1 MRQGVRIR
9 FNCKRRVA
17 VTSGVFNDETKS
29 KKVVFRLPNL
39 SRHIDIEL
47 RLHAGTAHV
56 VVTDDRGNT
65 YDSGDLSGAASSSND
80 TYRVKLRAIKVR
92 GVAVPGFFDD
102 VEVSRRRDVGSA
114 GATYFVFDPGGR
126 LIGEY
131 DDVGTSNVE
140 YVYIEN
146 QPLAMLQGGAIYY
159 YHTDQLGTPQI
170 LTDYVQEI
178 GWKAN
183 YTPFGDTIFSANIVD
198 NSLRFPGQYFD
209 AETGLHYNYFRD
221 YDPTIG
227 RYITSDRLGL
237 VAGVGTY
244 SYVGANPQRFTDRL
258 GLEGGLPD
266 AFPGVGDFERATGK
280 DILQAALL
288 TLAPGTLFFNPS
300 LAALGAV
307 AGGGGAGATGGS
319 LSDVAIG
326 TVTGIV
332 VGPVAP
338 ASGLVRLTL
347 SSVASSLAG
356 QTAVNLRR

>member
-1 MRQGVRIR
+1 M
-9 FNCKRRVA
+9 
-17 VTSGVFNDETKS
+17 
-29 KKVVFRLPNL
+29 
-39 SRHIDIEL
+39 
-47 RLHAGTAHV
+47 
-56 VVTDDRGNT
+56 
-65 YDSGDLSGAASSSND
+65 
-80 TYRVKLRAIKVR
+80 
-92 GVAVPGFFDD
+92 PGFFDD

-356 QTAVNLRR
+356 QTAVNLRRCRDPLKLENISLPVTLGAGAGALGGRLVGQAVGLAVRVSPDPLPGLFTVFGAITGEAIGGQGQANTISRCNCQ